1 MQYRNEIVPLAVMG
15 SLSAAIMLMFAVTVL
30 H

>member
-1 MQYRNEIVPLAVMG
+1 MKYRNEIVPLAVMG
-15 SLSAAIMLMFAVTVL
+15 SLSAAIMVVFALTVL

>member
-1 MQYRNEIVPLAVMG
+1 MKYHTELVPLAIMG
-15 SLSAAIMLMFAVTVL
+15 SLSAAILVMFAVTVM

>member
-1 MQYRNEIVPLAVMG
+1 MKYLRELVPLAVLG
-15 SLSAAIMLMFAVTVL
+15 CLSAAIIVLFAVTVT

>member
-1 MQYRNEIVPLAVMG
+1 MKYLKKLVPLAVSG
-15 SLSAAIMLMFAVTVL
+15 SLSAAIVVLFAVTVT

>member
-1 MQYRNEIVPLAVMG
+1 MKYRKDSIPLAVMG
-15 SLSAAIMLMFAVTVL
+15 SLSAAILVMFAVTVM

>member
-1 MQYRNEIVPLAVMG
+1 MKYLRELVPLAVMG
-15 SLSAAIMLMFAVTVL
+15 SLSAAIIVLFAVTVT